1 MEELEKMIKVLA
13 CGLTCYAFYVLI
25 SEFEQIITLHS
36 HIVLCCYPQLACV
49 QGSYSSEWSLERYW
63 I

>member
-49 QGSYSSEWSLERYW
+49 QGSYSSE
-63 I
+63 